1 MTRAGSTDRR
11 PPGSPDIEPIASVCL
26 LRPREFIMMSYLRKL
41 FHKRLGWLAGA
52 ALVTLGAGAAMF
64 ENMPV
69 ADAAGGGVNASQAY
83 RSGLPFLGAL
93 PSLAGATTWLNSP
106 PLDTAQLRGKV
117 VLIDF
122 WTYSCINCIRTLPH
136 VRAWAE
142 KYRDQGLVVIGVHTP
157 EFSFEKDPANIEKAI
172 ARFKIDYPIAVDTE
186 HRVWDTFHNNVW
198 PAFYIAD
205 AQGQIRAHFVGEGN
219 YDKTEKI
226 IQSLLAEAGKRD
238 AMGALTTP
246 QASGEQAA
254 PDIAHLRSGETYV
267 GYEQASNFV
276 SRSGLKRDVAH
287 EYSISDP
294 GLNEWSLGGNWTV
307 GAERTSLN
315 RAGGSI
321 AYRFAARDLH
331 LVLGPSADGTPAR
344 FQVRIDGH
352 APGENHGSDTDPAG
366 NGIVTQ
372 TRLYQLVRQSGVV
385 KEHVFE
391 IRFLEPGVGAFAFT
405 FG

>member
-1 MTRAGSTDRR
+1 
-11 PPGSPDIEPIASVCL
+11 
-26 LRPREFIMMSYLRKL
+26 MMSCLRKL
-41 FHKRLGWLAGA
+41 FRQRLGWLAGA
-52 ALVTLGAGAAMF
+52 ALVALGGGVALSQT
-64 ENMPV
+64 MPS
-69 ADAAGGGVNASQAY
+69 ADAARAGAKESHAY

-93 PSLAGATTWLNSP
+93 PSLGGATTWLNSP
-106 PLDTAQLRGKV
+106 PLYTPQLRGKV
-117 VLIDF
+117 VLVDF

-157 EFSFEKDPANIEKAI
+157 EFSFEKDTTNIEKAI
-172 ARFKIDYPIAVDTE
+172 ARFKIDYPIAVDSE
-186 HRVWDTFHNNVW
+186 HRVWDTFHNHVW

-226 IQSLLAEAGKRD
+226 IQSLLAEAGKHE
-238 AMGALTTP
+238 AMGALTAP
-246 QASGEQAA
+246 RASGEQVA
-254 PDIAHLRSGETYV
+254 PDIAHLGSGETYV

-276 SRSGLKRDVAH
+276 SRSGLKRDVAYD
-287 EYSISDP
+287 YSISNP

-307 GAERTSLN
+307 GAERTTLN

-321 AYRFAARDLH
+321 AYRFTARDLH
-331 LVLGPSADGTPAR
+331 LVLAPRADGTPVR
-344 FQVRIDGH
+344 FQVRIDGR
-352 APGENHGSDTDPAG
+352 APGENHGSDTDSAG
-366 NGIVTQ
+366 NGTVTE
-372 TRLYQLVRQSGVV
+372 TRLYQLVRQSGGV

-391 IRFLEPGVGAFAFT
+391 IRFLDAGVGAFAFT

>member
-1 MTRAGSTDRR
+1 
-11 PPGSPDIEPIASVCL
+11 
-26 LRPREFIMMSYLRKL
+26 MMSCLRKL
-41 FHKRLGWLAGA
+41 FRKRLGWLAGA
-52 ALVTLGAGAAMF
+52 ALVALGAGVALF
-64 ENMPV
+64 ETMPS
-69 ADAAGGGVNASQAY
+69 ADAARAGAKESGAY

-93 PSLAGATTWLNSP
+93 PSLGGATTWLNSP
-106 PLDTAQLRGKV
+106 PLDTAHLRGKV
-117 VLIDF
+117 VLVDF

-136 VRAWAE
+136 VRAWAA

-157 EFSFEKDPANIEKAI
+157 EFSFEKDTANIEKAI
-172 ARFKIDYPIAVDTE
+172 ARFKIDYPIAVDSE

-226 IQSLLAEAGKRD
+226 IQSLLAEAGKQE
-238 AMGALTTP
+238 AMGALSAPRT
-246 QASGEQAA
+246 SGEQSA

-276 SRSGLKRDVAH
+276 SRSGLKRDVAYD
-287 EYSISDP
+287 YSISDP

-307 GAERTSLN
+307 GAERTTLN

-321 AYRFAARDLH
+321 AYRFTARDLH
-331 LVLGPSADGTPAR
+331 LVLAPRADGTRVR
-344 FQVRIDGH
+344 FQVRIDGR
-352 APGENHGSDTDPAG
+352 APGENHGSDTDSAG
-366 NGIVTQ
+366 NGTVTE
-372 TRLYQLVRQSGVV
+372 TRLYQLVRQSGGV

-391 IRFLEPGVGAFAFT
+391 IRFLDAGVGAFAFT